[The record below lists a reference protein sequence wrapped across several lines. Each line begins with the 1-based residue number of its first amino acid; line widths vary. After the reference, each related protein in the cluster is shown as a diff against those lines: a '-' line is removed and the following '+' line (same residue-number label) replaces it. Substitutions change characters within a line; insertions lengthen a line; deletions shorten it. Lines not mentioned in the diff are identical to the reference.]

1 MEGYETFKMIDW
13 GWVLIYQQKMGI
25 DLFRS
30 YRDDVYALLLGMNP
44 GDSFD
49 IDSYVKFENIELFIK
64 IVCSFI
70 SEGNYNYDFTKDYK
84 KVRCHS
90 KSDMDFKRKRIST
103 GKLGKDDS
111 CSNSEISEKNR
122 ECGNMLCS
130 SKALEPYSESQ
141 KEPP

>member
-1 MEGYETFKMIDW
+1 
-13 GWVLIYQQKMGI
+13 MGI

-84 KVRCHS
+84 KVRCHA

>member
-1 MEGYETFKMIDW
+1 MEGYEKFKMIDW

-30 YRDDVYALLLGMNP
+30 YRDDA
-44 GDSFD
+44 
-49 IDSYVKFENIELFIK
+49 
-64 IVCSFI
+64 
-70 SEGNYNYDFTKDYK
+70 
-84 KVRCHS
+84 